1 MNKTVFCGLVNGNPV
16 YGYTVKN
23 VEELAE
29 VAKDYGYELRR
40 KGHKVEKHNVLTAGG
55 EEVRNCYMPHLA
67 ISASTLART
76 WKLLKE
82 AAKLFGY
89 TGKPFGIVWAK
100 VLLLALEHIVRWLK
114 HEIKDDEMQRSIQ
127 RLVKPLPKAEYLN
140 RKGKK

>member
-1 MNKTVFCGLVNGNPV
+1 MSKVNL
-16 YGYTVKN
+16 T
-23 VEELAE
+23 VEELKAAASE
-29 VAKDYGYELRR
+29 LGYELRR
-40 KGHKVEKHNVLTAGG
+40 KGHKVEKRNVLTASG

-89 TGKPFGIVWAK
+89 ADKPFGIVWAK

-127 RLVKPLPKAEYLN
+127 RLVKPLPKTDYLN
-140 RKGKK
+140 RKGSK

>member
-1 MNKTVFCGLVNGNPV
+1 MSKLTLIGHSRGKAV
-16 YGYTVKN
+16 YGYTVTD
-23 VEELAE
+23 VTELAD
-29 VAKDYGYELRR
+29 VAKCYGYELRR
-40 KGHKVEKHNVLTAGG
+40 KGRKVEKHNVLTASG